1 MQHLISSLLHLRC
14 SESTCSWRREE
25 QHEYFLVLASSIKR
39 NLRFMIVTEGKLL
52 SYNQAKYLS
61 AGILPGKSS
70 VSTIDA
76 RKARASYMP
85 SNLDCPVKT
94 QMAVVVGDGV
104 ASREYHGGLKSLVG
118 RQSCRRRVF
127 VQTDTGS
134 VLGIE
139 LDRSDNANT
148 VKKRMQMALNVPTEE
163 SALTFGDLVLK
174 NDLSVVR
181 NDAPLRL
188 TRGLIQRSSSTPC
201 LSPNADSQQQRDRSG
216 PLEIIGG
223 LSGCSKMKKL
233 IKQAIEAIEC
243 GVDPIPVHGGLGGAY
258 FFRNDRGESIAIVK
272 PTDEEPFAP
281 NNPKGFVGKVL
292 GQPGLKSSVRV
303 GETGVREVAAY
314 LLDHGNFA
322 KVPPTVLV
330 KISHPIF
337 HVNNEMTTN
346 KSPIKKQS
354 ISKIASFQKFVIHNC
369 DASDHGTSSFSIAA
383 VHRIGIL
390 DVRIL
395 NTDRHAGNILVKR
408 LEEDFGRYPQM
419 SDAVELIPIDHGLCL
434 PETLE
439 DPFFEWLHWPQASL
453 PFSEDELEYINRLD
467 ANKDADMLRTKL
479 PMLRESSLRILILC
493 TTFLKTAAA
502 AGLCLAEIGEMMSR
516 EFLDVEEEVS
526 ELELICMQAKLQV
539 DQQISNTC
547 CELVTNFSE
556 ASPEK
561 EHTKDQFQFDDMEY
575 EEDFQ
580 SVADSLTFVE
590 DDLNF
595 GRMHDPQKSSRYN
608 TLPKIPE
615 VTGLSC
621 LLSQSTFPGHYPER
635 NDFQRHSALNGSYHG
650 VVSKD
655 ISVNYPSSPRL
666 LNGSTGMP
674 FPYYCSS
681 QKTTRGCPLSKLEE
695 IPYLEGED
703 LQEELHESK
712 QEIHVLKQQGPLHGQ
727 FISPRSICF
736 PQQNQLCSSP
746 KGVWKEHSGQVVSPL
761 RTTQSDHEMGV
772 VAPKSIKFS
781 DMSEGDWILFNKFFQ
796 ELLPEAIASRRSR
809 TTSHMQ
815 RLGTSCQF

>member
-1 MQHLISSLLHLRC
+1 
-14 SESTCSWRREE
+14 
-25 QHEYFLVLASSIKR
+25 
-39 NLRFMIVTEGKLL
+39 MIVIEGKLL
-52 SYNQAKYLS
+52 SFNKARYLS
-61 AGILPGKSS
+61 GGIWPGKAS
-70 VSTIDA
+70 VTIIDS
-76 RKARASYMP
+76 RKAHASYMP

-139 LDRSDNANT
+139 LDRSDNVNT
-148 VKKRMQMALNVPTEE
+148 VKKRMQMALHVPTEE

-258 FFRNDRGESIAIVK
+258 FFRNNRGENIAIVK

-281 NNPKGFVGKVL
+281 NNPKGFVGKIL

-314 LLDHGNFA
+314 LLDHRNFA

-330 KISHPIF
+330 KISHSIF
-337 HVNNEMTTN
+337 HVNNGMTAN
-346 KSPIKKQS
+346 KSPKNKQS
-354 ISKIASFQKFVIHNC
+354 ISKIASFQQFVIHNC
-369 DASDHGTSSFSIAA
+369 DASDHGTSSFSVAA

-408 LEEDFGRYPQM
+408 LERDFGRYPQM
-419 SDAVELIPIDHGLCL
+419 NDAVELIPIDHGLCL

-453 PFSEDELEYINRLD
+453 PFSEDELEYVNGLD
-467 ANKDADMLRTKL
+467 ANKDAEMLRLKL

-502 AGLCLAEIGEMMSR
+502 AGLCLAEIGEMMSP
-516 EFLDVEEEVS
+516 EFDGVEEEVS
-526 ELELICMQAKLQV
+526 ELELICMQANFEV
-539 DQQISNTC
+539 DQQMSTVS
-547 CELVTNFSE
+547 CESVTNFSE
-556 ASPEK
+556 DFPEK
-561 EHTKDQFQFDDMEY
+561 EHTKNQFQFDDMEY

-580 SVADSLTFVE
+580 HVADSLNYVE
-590 DDLNF
+590 DGLNF
-595 GRMHDPQKSSRYN
+595 GGMHDSQKSSRYN

-621 LLSQSTFPGHYPER
+621 LLSQSTFPGHYTER
-635 NDFQRHSALNGSYHG
+635 NDFQHHSALNGSFHG

-655 ISVNYPSSPRL
+655 FSVNYPLSPRL
-666 LNGSTGMP
+666 LHGSTRMS
-674 FPYYCSS
+674 FPDNCSS
-681 QKTTRGCPLSKLEE
+681 PKTTRGCPLSKLEE
-695 IPYLEGED
+695 IPYLGGEE
-703 LQEELHESK
+703 LQEELPESK
-712 QEIHVLKQQGPLHGQ
+712 QEIHVLKQQGPSNGQ

-736 PQQNQLCSSP
+736 PQQNQLCPSH
-746 KGVWKEHSGQVVSPL
+746 KGVWKEQSKQVVSPF
-761 RTTQSDHEMGV
+761 RATQSDHEMGM
-772 VAPKSIKFS
+772 VAPKNMKFS
-781 DMSEGDWILFNKFFQ
+781 DMSEGNWTSFIKIFQ
-796 ELLPEAIASRRSR
+796 ELLPEAIASRRRR
-809 TTSHMQ
+809 TTNHRQ